1 MIFNIVSLILFFT
14 SVIPLV
20 HTLSGTEVAA
30 FTVRELM
37 SFCNVLYLYLC
48 VILVTWWQFV

>member
-20 HTLSGTEVAA
+20 HTVSGTEVAA
-30 FTVRELM
+30 FTVSKITLY
-37 SFCNVLYLYLC
+37 CNV
-48 VILVTWWQFV
+48 